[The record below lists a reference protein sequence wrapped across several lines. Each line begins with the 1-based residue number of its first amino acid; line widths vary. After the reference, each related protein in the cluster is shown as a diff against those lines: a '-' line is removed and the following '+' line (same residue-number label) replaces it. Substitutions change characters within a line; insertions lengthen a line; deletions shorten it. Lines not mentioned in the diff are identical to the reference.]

1 MEEKSELNDIIL
13 NKSSASANSRRVVLA
28 VATLGI
34 VLILVV
40 MLMNTLTSSNTDN
53 LPQAV
58 LPPEPHKETKAVAG
72 EPLFEDVKVIQEANK
87 ESGSLDEIA
96 QRLKQE
102 STKEG
107 TSTQQTAQAQQATL
121 DAEKKIEQKKVIE
134 AKKVTPPKESVVEQ
148 KAPSSSS
155 SSSTTPSGYYVQV
168 GSFSK
173 NQPNRE
179 FLDSI
184 TKLGYGYTFHKIA
197 NNATPLS
204 KVLVGPFSNEA
215 EARKALKNIR
225 ISVEPAAFLTKI

>member
-13 NKSSASANSRRVVLA
+13 NKNNASANSRRIVLA

-58 LPPEPHKETKAVAG
+58 LPPEPQKETKAIAG

-87 ESGSLDEIA
+87 ENGSLDEIA

-107 TSTQQTAQAQQATL
+107 TSTQTTQAQQQITPE
-121 DAEKKIEQKKVIE
+121 AEKKAEPKKVLE
-134 AKKVTPPKESVVEQ
+134 AKKATPPKESVTQ
-148 KAPSSSS
+148 PKAPSSSS
-155 SSSTTPSGYYVQV
+155 STAPSGYYVQV

-173 NQPNRE
+173 NQPDKE
-179 FLDSI
+179 FLGSI
-184 TKLGYGYTFHKIA
+184 TKLGYGYTFHKVS
-197 NNATPLS
+197 NNATPIS
-204 KVLVGPFSNEA
+204 KVLVGPFESEA
-215 EARKALKNIR
+215 EARKALKSVR
-225 ISVEPAAFLTKI
+225 ASVEPAAFLTKI

>member
-13 NKSSASANSRRVVLA
+13 NKNSASANSRRVVLA

-58 LPPEPHKETKAVAG
+58 LPPEPQKETKAVAG
-72 EPLFEDVKVIQEANK
+72 EPLFEDVKVVQEANK
-87 ESGSLDEIA
+87 ENASLDEIA

-102 STKEG
+102 STKD
-107 TSTQQTAQAQQATL
+107 STQTTTTQTQQQTVVEP
-121 DAEKKIEQKKVIE
+121 EKKVEPKKVVE
-134 AKKVTPPKESVVEQ
+134 TKKVVSPKESAIQ
-148 KAPSSSS
+148 SQTPS
-155 SSSTTPSGYYVQV
+155 TATPSGYYVQV

-173 NQPNRE
+173 NQPNKS

-184 TKLGYGYTFHKIA
+184 IKLGYGYTFHQVSNKM
-197 NNATPLS
+197 TPVN

-215 EARKALKNIR
+215 EARKALKALRASI
-225 ISVEPAAFLTKI
+225 EPAAFLTKI

>member
-107 TSTQQTAQAQQATL
+107 TSTQQTAQTQQATL

-148 KAPSSSS
+148 KAPPPP
-155 SSSTTPSGYYVQV
+155 SSTTPSGYYVQV

>member
-13 NKSSASANSRRVVLA
+13 NKNSASANSRRVVLA

-40 MLMNTLTSSNTDN
+40 MLMNTLTSSSTDN

-58 LPPEPHKETKAVAG
+58 LPPEPQKETKTVAG

-87 ESGSLDEIA
+87 ENGSLDEIA

-102 STKEG
+102 STKD
-107 TSTQQTAQAQQATL
+107 STQAATTQTQQQTV
-121 DAEKKIEQKKVIE
+121 AEPKKVVE
-134 AKKVTPPKESVVEQ
+134 TKKAVSPKESTVQ
-148 KAPSSSS
+148 SQTPS
-155 SSSTTPSGYYVQV
+155 TATPSGYYVQV

-173 NQPNRE
+173 NQPNKS

-184 TKLGYGYTFHKIA
+184 IKLGYGYTFHQVSNKT
-197 NNATPLS
+197 TPVN

-215 EARKALKNIR
+215 EARKALKALR
-225 ISVEPAAFLTKI
+225 ASVEPAAFLTKI

>member
-13 NKSSASANSRRVVLA
+13 NKNNSSANSKRVVLA

-58 LPPEPHKETKAVAG
+58 LPPEPQKETKAVAG
-72 EPLFEDVKVIQEANK
+72 EPLFEDVKVVQETTK
-87 ESGSLDEIA
+87 ENSSLDAIA
-96 QRLKQE
+96 QKLKEE
-102 STKEG
+102 SIKQGNSTE
-107 TSTQQTAQAQQATL
+107 TAQTQQQLAA
-121 DAEKKIEQKKVIE
+121 EQKKAAE
-134 AKKVTPPKESVVEQ
+134 LKKVAPPKESVAQV
-148 KAPSSSS
+148 KTPTPTPT
-155 SSSTTPSGYYVQV
+155 TTPSGYYVQV

-173 NQPNRE
+173 NQPNKQ

-184 TKLGYGYTFHKIA
+184 TKLGYGYTFHKVSD
-197 NNATPLS
+197 NATPLS
-204 KVLVGPFSNEA
+204 KVLVGPFENET
-215 EARKALKNIR
+215 EARKALKNVR

>member
-13 NKSSASANSRRVVLA
+13 NKNNQSTNSKRIVLA

-58 LPPEPHKETKAVAG
+58 LPPEPQKEIKTVAD

-87 ESGSLDEIA
+87 ENGSLDEIA

-102 STKEG
+102 STKE
-107 TSTQQTAQAQQATL
+107 SSLAQQTAQVQQQVTQE
-121 DAEKKIEQKKVIE
+121 AEKKTEPKKALE
-134 AKKVTPPKESVVEQ
+134 AKKVTPPKESVAQ
-148 KAPSSSS
+148 PKAPSSSA
-155 SSSTTPSGYYVQV
+155 TTPSGYYVQV

-173 NQPNRE
+173 NQPNKE
-179 FLDSI
+179 FLGSI
-184 TKLGYGYTFHKIA
+184 TKLGYGYTFHKVSS
-197 NNATPLS
+197 NTTPIS
-204 KVLVGPFSNEA
+204 KVLVGPFESEA
-215 EARKALKNIR
+215 EARKALKSVR
-225 ISVEPAAFLTKI
+225 TSVEPAAFLTKI

>member
-58 LPPEPHKETKAVAG
+58 LPPEPQKETKATAG

-107 TSTQQTAQAQQATL
+107 TSTQQTAQAQQATPEV
-121 DAEKKIEQKKVIE
+121 DKKTEQKKVTE
-134 AKKVTPPKESVVEQ
+134 AKKVTPPKESVTEQ
-148 KAPSSSS
+148 KALPPS

>member
-1 MEEKSELNDIIL
+1 MEEKSELNNIIL
-13 NKSSASANSRRVVLA
+13 NKNNSSANSRRIVLA

-58 LPPEPHKETKAVAG
+58 LPPEPQKEAKTVAD

-87 ESGSLDEIA
+87 ENGSLDEIA

-102 STKEG
+102 STKDG
-107 TSTQQTAQAQQATL
+107 TSTQASQAQQQQLTPEP
-121 DAEKKIEQKKVIE
+121 EKKVDPKKVAE
-134 AKKVTPPKESVVEQ
+134 AKKVTPPKESVTQQ
-148 KAPSSSS
+148 KVPSSSS
-155 SSSTTPSGYYVQV
+155 TAPSGYYVQV

-173 NQPNRE
+173 NQPNKE

-184 TKLGYGYTFHKIA
+184 TKLGYGYTFHKVA
-197 NNATPLS
+197 NNATPIS
-204 KVLVGPFSNEA
+204 KVLVGPFESEA
-215 EARKALKNIR
+215 EARKALKNVR
-225 ISVEPAAFLTKI
+225 ASVEPAAFLTKI

>member
-13 NKSSASANSRRVVLA
+13 NKSNASANSRRVVLA

-58 LPPEPHKETKAVAG
+58 LPPEPQKETKAVAG

-87 ESGSLDEIA
+87 ENGSLDEIA

-107 TSTQQTAQAQQATL
+107 TSTQQTAQAQQTAQEV
-121 DAEKKIEQKKVIE
+121 EKKIEQKKVTE
-134 AKKVTPPKESVVEQ
+134 AKKVTPPKESVAEQ
-148 KAPSSSS
+148 KAPP

-225 ISVEPAAFLTKI
+225 VSVEPAAFLTKI

>member
-13 NKSSASANSRRVVLA
+13 NKNNASANSRRIVLA

-58 LPPEPHKETKAVAG
+58 LPPEPQKETKAIAG

-87 ESGSLDEIA
+87 ENGSLDEIA

-107 TSTQQTAQAQQATL
+107 TSTQTTQAQQQITSE
-121 DAEKKIEQKKVIE
+121 AEKKAEPKKVLE
-134 AKKVTPPKESVVEQ
+134 AKKATPPKESVTQ
-148 KAPSSSS
+148 PKAPSSSS
-155 SSSTTPSGYYVQV
+155 SSTAPSGYYVQV

-173 NQPNRE
+173 NQPDKE
-179 FLDSI
+179 FLGSI
-184 TKLGYGYTFHKIA
+184 TKLGYGYTFHKVS
-197 NNATPLS
+197 NNATPIS
-204 KVLVGPFSNEA
+204 KVLVGPFESEA
-215 EARKALKNIR
+215 EARKALKSVR
-225 ISVEPAAFLTKI
+225 ASVEPAAFLTKI